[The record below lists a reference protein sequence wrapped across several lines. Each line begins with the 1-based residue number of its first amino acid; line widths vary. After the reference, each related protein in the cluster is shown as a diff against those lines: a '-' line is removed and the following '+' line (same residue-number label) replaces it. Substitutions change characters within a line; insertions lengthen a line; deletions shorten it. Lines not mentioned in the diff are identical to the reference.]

1 MDYIVKATAA
11 NLQIRAYAATTRDM
25 VETARAAH
33 NTSPVATAALG
44 RLLTAGAIMG
54 SMMKGEKDVL
64 TLKIEG
70 TGPIGGI
77 VVTADANAE
86 VKGYVYNPEV
96 LIHAKP
102 NGKLDV
108 SGAIGAG
115 MLMVIRDVGL
125 KEPYVGQIALYTG
138 EIAEDLTYYYA
149 ASEQTPSSVALGVL
163 MEKNN
168 TVKQAGGFIIQL
180 LPGTDDAVID
190 QLEAKLSQIPSIT
203 TMLDSGMTPEDILQ
217 EVLGDFGLQIMEKVP
232 TGFHCD
238 CSKKR
243 VEKAI
248 VSLGENDLK
257 ELIADNE
264 PIEVSCHFCNTNYVF
279 TPEEMQEILVRSGRA

>member
-33 NTSPVATAALG
+33 NTSPVASAALG

-54 SMMKGEKDVL
+54 SMMKGNNDVL

-77 VVTADANAE
+77 VVTADANAD

-125 KEPYVGQIALYTG
+125 KEPYVGQIAL
-138 EIAEDLTYYYA
+138 
-149 ASEQTPSSVALGVL
+149 
-163 MEKNN
+163 
-168 TVKQAGGFIIQL
+168 
-180 LPGTDDAVID
+180 
-190 QLEAKLSQIPSIT
+190 
-203 TMLDSGMTPEDILQ
+203 
-217 EVLGDFGLQIMEKVP
+217 
-232 TGFHCD
+232 
-238 CSKKR
+238 
-243 VEKAI
+243 
-248 VSLGENDLK
+248 
-257 ELIADNE
+257 
-264 PIEVSCHFCNTNYVF
+264 
-279 TPEEMQEILVRSGRA
+279 